1 MKINEL
7 LQKFTSNTCSVEEES
22 AAKEWLM
29 TNIANPAYDAEFEHL
44 LDSTIPIENNESK
57 LRVNQ
62 RLNRFVEAEIDQ
74 RKSNRIRKIA
84 FGFLSTCACAA
95 VALCLFLI
103 HDKADQGHKCP
114 DPVVWHEAYAKI
126 GETNWISLADGTRL
140 WLNSGTKVI
149 YPSSFNGDTRNI
161 FIDGEIY
168 AEVTSDMAKPFIVSS
183 SGINVKVH
191 GTQFSVKSFA
201 GRENVEVALI
211 SGCVTMED
219 VKAENNFQRTLLP
232 GEFVRYNTEI
242 GTVES
247 YSISPDTYGAW
258 RNNHNIRY
266 INHSLKDIVEDL
278 SRRFKV
284 NIVIEDQTLAKTRY
298 YASFINNEGLEQI
311 LHALNHNN
319 SMKISKRADTI
330 IISENK

>member
-7 LQKFTSNTCSVEEES
+7 LQKFASNSCSPDEEN
-22 AAKEWLM
+22 AVREWLM
-29 TNIANPAYDAEFEHL
+29 VNVANPAYDAEFEQL
-44 LDSTIPIENNESK
+44 LDSTIPVEDNESK
-57 LRVNQ
+57 SRVSQ
-62 RLNRFVEAEIDQ
+62 RLNRLVEAEIDQ
-74 RKSNRIRKIA
+74 RKSNRIRRIA
-84 FGFLSTCACAA
+84 FGVLSTCAC
-95 VALCLFLI
+95 VAISLCVLLI
-103 HDKADQGHKCP
+103 HKKCDQGLNNP
-114 DPVVWHEAYAKI
+114 DPIVWHEAYAEI
-126 GETNWISLADGTRL
+126 GETNWISLADGTKL
-140 WLNSGTKVI
+140 WLNSGTRVI

-168 AEVTSDMAKPFIVSS
+168 AEVTSDKSKPFIVSS

-201 GRENVEVALI
+201 GRENVEVVLI
-211 SGCVTMED
+211 SGSITMED
-219 VKAENNFQRTLLP
+219 EKAENNFQRTLLP

-242 GTVES
+242 GTVEN
-247 YSISPDTYGAW
+247 YNISPDTYGAW
-258 RNNHNIRY
+258 RNNNNIRY
-266 INHSLKDIVEDL
+266 IKHTLKDIVVDL

-284 NIVIEDQTLAKTRY
+284 NIVIADETLAKTRY
-298 YASFINNEGLEQI
+298 YASFINNEDLEKI